1 MTYSWFTR
9 SQVGPDL
16 YYFSSLHR
24 EFLAKESQTYL
35 KVNLSNRRQPCKNL
49 NVMYS
54 RTSPW
59 ALLIFMFILL
69 PCRRVTRMPELPW
82 GQPPFLSKFPYKTWQ
97 TIYIRNKTLAR
108 LEAKSFS
115 WPDKRLSLQPSKVNS
130 VKTRQSEHAG
140 ALSALHSGEGVN
152 LSFKIDSDG
161 RGG

>member
-1 MTYSWFTR
+1 
-9 SQVGPDL
+9 
-16 YYFSSLHR
+16 
-24 EFLAKESQTYL
+24 
-35 KVNLSNRRQPCKNL
+35 
-49 NVMYS
+49 
-54 RTSPW
+54 
-59 ALLIFMFILL
+59 
-69 PCRRVTRMPELPW
+69 MPELLW